1 MRICFLICYVAV
13 LLSGCNR
20 GDSRLSGKEK
30 APIKLYESDSLVISY
45 EISNHYKKVSES
57 PLTFVEECSSD
68 VYCRNIT
75 FYSNRMHSDSLSNVN
90 YLKSLFV
97 ASYGNSVTVLSDT
110 FDVNIE
116 KKLVDRSIS
125 FVFGYEKDT
134 LIGFLYLRNVGET
147 IFAMEIVDMLKNE
160 VNLSLEIADL
170 VNETENLNVQGQ
182 IKIPSDSLR

>member
-1 MRICFLICYVAV
+1 
-13 LLSGCNR
+13 
-20 GDSRLSGKEK
+20 
-30 APIKLYESDSLVISY
+30 
-45 EISNHYKKVSES
+45 
-57 PLTFVEECSSD
+57 
-68 VYCRNIT
+68 
-75 FYSNRMHSDSLSNVN
+75 
-90 YLKSLFV
+90 
-97 ASYGNSVTVLSDT
+97 VTVLSDT

-170 VNETENLNVQGQ
+170 VNETENLNVQATANNKG
-182 IKIPSDSLR
+182 ISSISVSSKISLGF